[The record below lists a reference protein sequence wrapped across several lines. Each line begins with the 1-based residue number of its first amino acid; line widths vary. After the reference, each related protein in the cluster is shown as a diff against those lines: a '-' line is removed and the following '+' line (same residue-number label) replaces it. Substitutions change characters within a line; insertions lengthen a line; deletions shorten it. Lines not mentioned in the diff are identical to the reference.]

1 MGSVALASF
10 PQAADGAKKCSCGRA
25 FASKTKL
32 NRHQRQTRCV
42 HFSDIHPK
50 GEATGATEPEATQC
64 TPVDKRVQE
73 DADRIANEF
82 LYERVQEDADR
93 IANEFLFEC
102 SELRLE
108 HHMSGAPHRHLLPQ
122 PEPPPA

>member
-82 LYERVQEDADR
+82 L
-93 IANEFLFEC
+93 FEC